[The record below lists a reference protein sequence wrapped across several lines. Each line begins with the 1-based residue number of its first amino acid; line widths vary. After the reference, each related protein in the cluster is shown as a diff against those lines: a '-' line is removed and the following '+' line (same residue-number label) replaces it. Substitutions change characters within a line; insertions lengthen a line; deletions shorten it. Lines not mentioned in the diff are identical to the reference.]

1 MITVNE
7 HINSWKSKEVF
18 EKQLHLNKKELDNYP
33 PHWYSFLKLINTLDI
48 KENFKLLDIG
58 CGVGV
63 YSELCHRHIKNICY
77 TGIDYSEEAILIAK
91 NNWNNGSTFII
102 KDINDIDYNFLS
114 KYDLIHMGALLDVL
128 PNADD
133 VLDLILK
140 FSIKNIL
147 ISRIDIDDNKNCYTY
162 TAYDEI
168 LTYKYVHSKDN
179 LLKIIYNNNYK
190 ILSVDGNNL
199 LLEKLK

>member
-1 MITVNE
+1 ME

-18 EKQLHLNKKELDNYP
+18 EKQLELNKKELDKYP
-33 PHWYSFLKLINTLDI
+33 PHWYSFIKLINTLDI
-48 KENFKLLDIG
+48 KDNFKLLDIG

-63 YSELCHRHIKNICY
+63 YSELCNRHLKNISY

-91 NNWNNGSTFII
+91 NNWNNGSNFIV

-133 VLDLILK
+133 VLDFLLK
-140 FSIKNIL
+140 FSIKYIL
-147 ISRIDIDDNKNCYTY
+147 ISRIDISDIKNCYTY
-162 TAYDEI
+162 KAYDEI
-168 LTYKYVHSKDN
+168 TTYKYIHSKDN
-179 LLKIIYNNNYK
+179 LLKTIYNNKYK
-190 ILSVDGNNL
+190 ILSMDGNNL

>member
-1 MITVNE
+1 ME

-18 EKQLHLNKKELDNYP
+18 EKQLELNKKELYNYP
-33 PHWYSFLKLINTLDI
+33 PHWYSFIKLIGKLDI
-48 KENFKLLDIG
+48 KNNFKLIDIG

-63 YSELCHRHIKNICY
+63 YSELCNRHFKKISY

-91 NNWNNGSTFII
+91 NNWKNESTFIV
-102 KDINDIDYNFLS
+102 KNVNDIDYDFLS

-133 VLDLILK
+133 ILDFLLK
-140 FSIKNIL
+140 FSIKNVL
-147 ISRIDIDDNKNCYTY
+147 ISRIDIDDSKNCYTY
-162 TAYDEI
+162 KAYDEI
-168 LTYKYVHSKDN
+168 TTYKYVHSKDI
-179 LLKIIYNNNYK
+179 LLKTIYNNNYK

-199 LLEKLK
+199 LLEKNN